1 MTQIDFYTHA
11 SNKLQTA
18 CTVCRKALAQ
28 GLRVMVLTPDEETT
42 ERMDRLLW
50 TQPPTGFIPHV
61 RARHRLAAATP
72 VIVDHSLDGVD
83 RDELLVNLRL
93 DTLEVF
99 SRFRRLVE
107 IVGTDEDDAAAGR
120 QRYRWYRDRGYELRT
135 HDIGGGGA
143 A

>member
-1 MTQIDFYTHA
+1 
-11 SNKLQTA
+11 
-18 CTVCRKALAQ
+18 
-28 GLRVMVLTPDEETT
+28 
-42 ERMDRLLW
+42 
-50 TQPPTGFIPHV
+50 V